1 MTKEEFDAAVWYLAD
16 ENPDYMENIYDIRT
30 VTLRDLNKN
39 NQQEEFEDAILEMK
53 TLILYK
59 RI

>member
-1 MTKEEFDAAVWYLAD
+1 MTKEEFDATVWYLAD
-16 ENPDYMENIYDIRT
+16 NNPKYMENIYDIRT
-30 VTLRDLNKN
+30 ITLRDLDKNKE
-39 NQQEEFEDAILEMK
+39 QEEFEDAILEIK

>member
-1 MTKEEFDAAVWYLAD
+1 MTKEEFDATVWYLAD